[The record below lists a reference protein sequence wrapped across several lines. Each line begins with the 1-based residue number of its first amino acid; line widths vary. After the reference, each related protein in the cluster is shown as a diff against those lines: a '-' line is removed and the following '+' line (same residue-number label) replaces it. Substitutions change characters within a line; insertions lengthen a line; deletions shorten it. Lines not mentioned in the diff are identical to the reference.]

1 MRRIA
6 VVCFLFAFAAL
17 SAANATTLWSQLW
30 GTTPITPPAMING
43 IIVYADTH
51 TGLEFGDALTDF
63 NISGWTSLL
72 INPWE
77 VEAWGTPTDT
87 VFDFNVNFGSPA
99 NAAGYV
105 MFEYLYNGQLVAP
118 ETGPNPEIFYYNGG
132 NGESRG
138 PVTYGNFSWPAQDP
152 DFGKVP
158 ESGTAWLVG
167 LGLLLWQA
175 PRLWRRVWC

>member
-1 MRRIA
+1 VRLR
-6 VVCFLFAFAAL
+6 
-17 SAANATTLWSQLW
+17 WSQLW
-30 GTTPITPPAMING
+30 DTTPATPSATIDE

-51 TGLEFGDALTDF
+51 TGLEFSDALTGF
-63 NISGWTSLL
+63 SIIPTWTSLW

-77 VEAWGTPTDT
+77 VEAWGTPTSST
-87 VFDFNVNFGSPA
+87 FDFNVNFGSPVD
-99 NAAGYV
+99 AAGYV
-105 MFEYLYNGQLVAP
+105 MFEYLYHGHPVA
-118 ETGPNPEIFYYNGG
+118 TTQGSPNPEIFYYNGG
-132 NGESRG
+132 NGQFPGEQR
-138 PVTYGNFSWPAQDP
+138 YGNFSWPVQDP